1 MTGEGLIASEEIEIS
16 RCLGP
21 AQLTCAPKGAK
32 QGAGGS

>member
-1 MTGEGLIASEEIEIS
+1 MTGEGLIASKEIEIS

-21 AQLTCAPKGAK
+21 AQLACAPKGAR